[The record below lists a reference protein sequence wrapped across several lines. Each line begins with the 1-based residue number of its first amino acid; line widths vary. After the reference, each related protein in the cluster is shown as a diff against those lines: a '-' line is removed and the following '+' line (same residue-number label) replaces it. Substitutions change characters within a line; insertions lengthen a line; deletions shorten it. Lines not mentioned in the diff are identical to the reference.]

1 MAYALGDKYAAIVE
15 EWSQTLTTYQ
25 PTWSKFVNVRADNA
39 FSIQNYA
46 DITPGA
52 LPSWDGAVNISDVAY
67 GSFAEQVVT
76 AAGNATKLTL
86 ARRDVELDAGLV
98 GRKAEQLLAAAQQTI
113 EANVYG
119 ALELGISATDVDNGA
134 GGSTRVIGGTF
145 VLQDASTQTNGLTA
159 ALSATSLDAARQK
172 LMGWKNYNG
181 DPMGLGFSPLA
192 LIVAPQN
199 ATLAEQ
205 LTKSPLAVNTYATPT
220 LAATGANIN
229 PQAMHPYQ
237 VIVSPY
243 LTAAPEDWFLVE
255 TGPQS
260 PVNFWAA
267 SAPRLIIEDHAIN
280 QTVEMSVSMFS
291 KVYIQTPPNGII
303 GSNVT

>member
-1 MAYALGDKYAAIVE
+1 MAYNLGDKYASIVE
-15 EWSQTLTTYQ
+15 EWSQTLTTFQ
-25 PTWSKFVNVRADNA
+25 PSWSKFVNVRADNA

-52 LPSWDGAVNISDVAY
+52 LPDWNGSADITDVSY

-76 AAGNATKLTL
+76 AAGSATKLTL

-119 ALELGISATDVDNGA
+119 ALEGGFAATVDNGA
-134 GGSTRVIGGTF
+134 GGTTPVIGGTF
-145 VLQDASTQTNGLTA
+145 VLQDSSTQVNGLTA

-192 LIVAPQN
+192 LIVSPQN

-205 LTKSPLAVNTYATPT
+205 LTKSPLAVDTFVSTVT
-220 LAATGANIN
+220 AATGANIN
-229 PQAMHPYQ
+229 PQSMHPYQ

-243 LTAAPEDWFLVE
+243 LTADADDWFLVE

-303 GSNVT
+303 GSNVA